1 MKTRKYPM
9 KKKINLE
16 FFVVALIAVL
26 LTLSLVVAV
35 CYQVFQSQ
43 VMEDLRSYAHILDS
57 VWPEEKEDIENSVHR
72 MDNLRLTVIGNDC
85 QVEYD
90 SEANENKMENHS
102 DRPEIEEA
110 FEEGEGEAIRKSET
124 MDKDTFY

>member
-1 MKTRKYPM
+1 M

-43 VMEDLRSYAHILDS
+43 VMEDLRS
-57 VWPEEKEDIENSVHR
+57 
-72 MDNLRLTVIGNDC
+72 
-85 QVEYD
+85 
-90 SEANENKMENHS
+90 
-102 DRPEIEEA
+102 
-110 FEEGEGEAIRKSET
+110 
-124 MDKDTFY
+124 